1 MSICTLGS
9 MGDDSDPRWGNETEG
24 EIVDIIAVLEA
35 VKAIGAFAGSFDI
48 TSKSDTQIEGLLT
61 AMNHSELTRVVCV
74 CTYNGKWVYSKHRER
89 KTWEIPGGHIEEG
102 ETWLETAERELYE
115 ETGAIEIEVEPICL
129 YSISTYALLCYAN
142 IKKFE
147 KET

>member
-1 MSICTLGS
+1 MLPVKLHELGS
-9 MGDDSDPRWGNETEG
+9 VSD
-24 EIVDIIAVLEA
+24 
-35 VKAIGAFAGSFDI
+35 
-48 TSKSDTQIEGLLT
+48 
-61 AMNHSELTRVVCV
+61 SELTRVVCV
-74 CTYNGKWVYSKHRER
+74 CTYNGKWVYLKHRER

-147 KET
+147 KLPNFEMEEIGLFEDEPDNLTYPDTYHLFFKTVKEKKKL